1 MQSPVPI
8 NATKLLVLIAG
19 ATLMAA
25 CAPWEPKEEPPLTLA
40 DVDYATRGVVKIVG
54 QYSNADL
61 NKEPRIVC
69 EKRAP
74 TGSNISKTFCITQE
88 ERRDMKISS
97 INTLEQFVDE
107 YERRYFRRQDIR

>member
-1 MQSPVPI
+1 
-8 NATKLLVLIAG
+8 
-19 ATLMAA
+19 MAA

-74 TGSNISKTFCITQE
+74 TGSNISKTFCVTRE
-88 ERRDMKISS
+88 ERRDMNLSS

-107 YERRYFRRQDIR
+107 YERRYFRHRDIK